1 MKQYTLRILVVMAML
16 HVSMAVMAYDFY
28 DDGIY
33 YNIVSRED
41 RTVEVT
47 DGKNCRGDI
56 VIPPKVTIEGITYNV
71 IAIGKWAFEGCTGLT
86 TIEFPESLRE
96 IGSTAFVGCSGL
108 TSIEFPESLTEIG
121 NEAFRYCSGLTTIEL
136 PKGLT
141 EIGNAVFVGCS
152 GLTTVEL
159 PEGLTKIG
167 DWAFEFCG
175 GLTTIEFPEGLT
187 KIGKGAFGACDGL
200 TSIVFPEGLTKIGD
214 RAFEACYGLTSIVFP
229 ESLTEISYMAFS
241 GCDGLTTI
249 EFSEGLTKI
258 GEEAFYG
265 CYGLTSIEFPE
276 GLTKIGDEA
285 FEACYS
291 LTSIVFPESL
301 AEIGSNAFEGSRI
314 PSVCCKS
321 IFPPNASQYAF
332 GAEVLWGT
340 LYVPIGS
347 KDKYMTVAPWRNFWA
362 IEEADYSGVGE
373 VTDSDEVLVIAEGN
387 SITVSGENIGSIEV
401 YSVNGQCVYSG
412 KETVID
418 GLAKGVYIVRVGGKT
433 KKVIL

>member
-1 MKQYTLRILVVMAML
+1 
-16 HVSMAVMAYDFY
+16 
-28 DDGIY
+28 
-33 YNIVSRED
+33 
-41 RTVEVT
+41 
-47 DGKNCRGDI
+47 
-56 VIPPKVTIEGITYNV
+56 
-71 IAIGKWAFEGCTGLT
+71 
-86 TIEFPESLRE
+86 
-96 IGSTAFVGCSGL
+96 
-108 TSIEFPESLTEIG
+108 
-121 NEAFRYCSGLTTIEL
+121 
-136 PKGLT
+136 
-141 EIGNAVFVGCS
+141 
-152 GLTTVEL
+152 
-159 PEGLTKIG
+159 
-167 DWAFEFCG
+167 
-175 GLTTIEFPEGLT
+175 
-187 KIGKGAFGACDGL
+187 
-200 TSIVFPEGLTKIGD
+200 
-214 RAFEACYGLTSIVFP
+214 
-229 ESLTEISYMAFS
+229 MAFS

>member
-71 IAIGKWAFEGCTGLT
+71 IAIGRSAFERCTGLT

-96 IGSTAFVGCSGL
+96 IGQWAFEECTGLTTIEFPEGLKEIGSATFENCTGL
-108 TSIEFPESLTEIG
+108 TSIEFPESLTKIG
-121 NEAFRYCSGLTTIEL
+121 NQAFRNCNGLTTIEF
-136 PKGLT
+136 PEGLA

-152 GLTTVEL
+152 GLTTVEF

-187 KIGKGAFGACDGL
+187 KIGQGAFEACDGL
-200 TSIVFPEGLTKIGD
+200 TSIEFSEGLKEIGD
-214 RAFEACYGLTSIVFP
+214 YAFDACYGLT
-229 ESLTEISYMAFS
+229 T
-241 GCDGLTTI
+241 
-249 EFSEGLTKI
+249 
-258 GEEAFYG
+258 
-265 CYGLTSIEFPE
+265 IEFPE
-276 GLTKIGDEA
+276 GLTKIGERA
-285 FEACYS
+285 FNACDGLTSIEFSEGLKEIGDYAFDACYG

-314 PSVCCKS
+314 PLVCCKS

-347 KDKYMTVAPWRNFWA
+347 KDKYMTVAPWRNFWS
-362 IEEADYSGVGE
+362 IEEADYSSVGE
-373 VTDSDEVLVIAEGN
+373 VTDSDEVLVIAEGS

-412 KETVID
+412 KKTVID
-418 GLAKGVYIVRVGGKT
+418 GLAKGVYIVKVGGKT

>member
-28 DDGIY
+28 DNGIY
-33 YNIVSRED
+33 YDIISEED

-71 IAIGKWAFEGCTGLT
+71 IAIGKWAFMGCDGLT
-86 TIEFPESLRE
+86 TIEFSEGLTK

-121 NEAFRYCSGLTTIEL
+121 HEAFRFCSGLTTIEL

-167 DWAFEFCG
+167 QYAFEECTGLTSIEFPEGLKEIGRLAFYNCTG
-175 GLTTIEFPEGLT
+175 LTSLEFPEGLTEIGERAFEGCTGLTTIEFSEGLT
-187 KIGKGAFGACDGL
+187 KIGAEAFYNCSDL
-200 TSIVFPEGLTKIGD
+200 TSIVFPEGLKVIGSS
-214 RAFEACYGLTSIVFP
+214 AFEACYGLTSIVFP
-229 ESLTEISYMAFS
+229 E
-241 GCDGLTTI
+241 GL
-249 EFSEGLTKI
+249 KVI
-258 GEEAFYG
+258 G
-265 CYGLTSIEFPE
+265 SS
-276 GLTKIGDEA
+276 A
-285 FEACYS
+285 FEACYG

-347 KDKYMTVAPWRNFWA
+347 KDKYMTVAPWRNFWT
-362 IEEADYSGVGE
+362 IEETDYSGVGE

-401 YSVNGQCVYSG
+401 YSVNGQYVYSG
-412 KETVID
+412 KESVID
-418 GLAKGVYIVRVGGKT
+418 GLAKGVYIVKVGGKT